1 MTLWC
6 IQRYAQVMP
15 ERLRSNMGLDT
26 ELLREPL
33 MVELWFLF
41 CQMGKAVTAMY
52 QGCWMEK

>member
-1 MTLWC
+1 MYTEKC
-6 IQRYAQVMP
+6 PGDAREANV
-15 ERLRSNMGLDT
+15 GLNT